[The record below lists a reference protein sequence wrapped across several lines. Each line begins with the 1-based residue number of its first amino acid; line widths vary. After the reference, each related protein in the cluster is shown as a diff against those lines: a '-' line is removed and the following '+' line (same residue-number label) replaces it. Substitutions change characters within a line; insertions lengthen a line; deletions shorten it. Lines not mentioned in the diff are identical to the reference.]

1 MKGCVEIMIIKVE
14 RNCGKDRCFSML
26 LPKIVHQIFF
36 FFNFSLLKRR
46 LTLHMLSSDIYVPV
60 EATKEKEK
68 MQMLLP
74 PVPCP
79 GESGPRHSASYA
91 HYQSG

>member
-1 MKGCVEIMIIKVE
+1 
-14 RNCGKDRCFSML
+14 
-26 LPKIVHQIFF
+26 
-36 FFNFSLLKRR
+36 
-46 LTLHMLSSDIYVPV
+46 MLSSDIYVPV